1 MVKLL
6 SVVATLAL
14 LAPSIRAEGDP
25 NILVSE
31 IGRASNDSLQWGPY
45 KPNLYFG
52 VRPKIAKSLAA
63 GLMWAKTDNYQD
75 VQHSMY
81 FLLTSMGRKLEKA
94 A

>member
-14 LAPSIRAEGDP
+14 LAPSITAEGDP

-81 FLLTSMGRKLEKA
+81 FL
-94 A
+94 

>member
-1 MVKLL
+1 MAL
-6 SVVATLAL
+6 L
-14 LAPSIRAEGDP
+14 LAPTIHAEGDP

-75 VQHSMY
+75 VQHS
-81 FLLTSMGRKLEKA
+81 E
-94 A
+94 